1 MKDLLE
7 NYMNFQAEIKTKEH
21 EIKKIELEE
30 IKISGSNLEVNGDI
44 KARGYLISNIENGII
59 NKTDKITKLKKEI
72 DELKLK
78 ISMIDCMINT
88 LNDYHK
94 EIIELKYKYNKK
106 NSQIATIMEREE
118 RTIRKVLEKVINILD
133 EKYNKF
139 V

>member
-30 IKISGSNLEVNGDI
+30 IKISSSNFKINGDI
-44 KARGYLISNIENGII
+44 RPKGYMTSNMVNNIAKNI
-59 NKTDKITKLKKEI
+59 DRITKLKKEI

-94 EIIELKYKYNKK
+94 KIIELKYKYNKK